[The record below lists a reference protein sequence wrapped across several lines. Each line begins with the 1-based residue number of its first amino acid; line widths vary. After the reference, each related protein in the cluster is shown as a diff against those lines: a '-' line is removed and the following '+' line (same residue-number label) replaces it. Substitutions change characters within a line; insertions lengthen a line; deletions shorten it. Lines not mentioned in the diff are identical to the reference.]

1 MTRETDDRTLR
12 ETMAESEMGERMKR
26 FGETAIRTPA
36 NAVTLLRLLFAV
48 PVLVWILQE
57 SHATWGTFAGWMFLW
72 ITDYLDG
79 WLARRDGATRSGA
92 FLDPLADKFLV
103 IGGFLALV
111 LRGQL
116 AWAALVLVVARELGI
131 SAYRS
136 FAARRGISLPA
147 RRLGKW
153 KTVVQLLAV
162 GVVLCPITDD
172 SVGLQQVVLWF
183 AVVLTLVSAL
193 DILHSGWRETRAV

>member
-1 MTRETDDRTLR
+1 MSAPATPISRRRVGPGALATR
-12 ETMAESEMGERMKR
+12 
-26 FGETAIRTPA
+26 A
-36 NAVTLLRLLFAV
+36 NAITIARLVLAVPTLVLVREEGASWLTVTLWF
-48 PVLVWILQE
+48 VL
-57 SHATWGTFAGWMFLW
+57 SC
-72 ITDYLDG
+72 TDGVDG
-79 WLARRDGATRSGA
+79 WVARRDGTTRSGA

-111 LRGQL
+111 LRDQL

-193 DILHSGWRETRAV
+193 DILRRGWRETREV

>member
-1 MTRETDDRTLR
+1 VPVSAPVTLIPRRRRVGPGALATR
-12 ETMAESEMGERMKR
+12 
-26 FGETAIRTPA
+26 A
-36 NAVTLLRLLFAV
+36 NAITIARLVLAVPTLVLVREEGASWLTVTLWF
-48 PVLVWILQE
+48 VL
-57 SHATWGTFAGWMFLW
+57 SC
-72 ITDYLDG
+72 TDGVDG
-79 WLARRDGATRSGA
+79 WVARRDGTTRSGA

-103 IGGFLALV
+103 IGGFLALA

-172 SVGLQQVVLWF
+172 SVGLQQVVLWC
-183 AVVLTLVSAL
+183 AVVLTLISAL
-193 DILHSGWRETRAV
+193 DILRRGWRETRAV